1 MQDCAK
7 PVTKIWSKTP
17 NIGVDGLLVSLGDQL
32 SEPANRAALALRAA
46 VEGAEMQVIAEKS
59 SALNSTYL
67 RSASGVTDHA
77 SWRS

>member
-1 MQDCAK
+1 
-7 PVTKIWSKTP
+7 
-17 NIGVDGLLVSLGDQL
+17 
-32 SEPANRAALALRAA
+32 
-46 VEGAEMQVIAEKS
+46 MQVIAEKS